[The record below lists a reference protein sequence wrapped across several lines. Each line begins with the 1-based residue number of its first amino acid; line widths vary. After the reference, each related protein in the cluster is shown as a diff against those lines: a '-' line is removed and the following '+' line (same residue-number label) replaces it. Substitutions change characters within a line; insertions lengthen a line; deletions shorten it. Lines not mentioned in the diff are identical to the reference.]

1 MANTNVGIVIT
12 AKDLTAGAFNSVR
25 SSLAKVESVLF
36 SVKTAVAAI
45 GGTAIAGSI
54 LKVGSSFEQMNTSM
68 ETILGSAKAA
78 EEAMAWIKD
87 FATETPYELKEV
99 NDAFIKLSA
108 YGLNA
113 AENLRWL
120 GDTAGA
126 MGKPLNQAVEMV
138 ADAIT
143 GEFERLKEFGVRAR
157 QEGDQVT
164 FAWTQNGQE
173 LTKTVTKT
181 SEDINTALQEIFSR
195 FKGGMQEQ
203 SLTMNG
209 IVSNIQ
215 DKWSE
220 FMLKIAEGG
229 AFDGVKAALEEVR
242 KKLDEWAND
251 GTTDEIAAKIN
262 EGFQIAVQV
271 IEVAAK
277 GVLAFKAGLDAAYAI
292 GAKLVEV
299 ISKGFQKIYDLSAK
313 VADGLG
319 KVFGWLGKGADSIG
333 LDSVGDFFKSAKEGA
348 ENASEVYKQTSEM
361 FGNLAT
367 AANEAVD
374 AALQRIVEVREA
386 MDSVSEF
393 SHKILE
399 AMQDASKK
407 AHDEMAKNAADN
419 YEKVKKKWLE
429 MIDLTDR
436 VNGISNSAVS
446 GDNGST
452 TTFGFANGGVISG
465 GFRAFASGGIVTRPT
480 LGLIGEGRYNEAVVP
495 LPDGN
500 KIPVDLRSADSP
512 KTSGGDIHFHI
523 TALDAKSF
531 EQYVRANPQ
540 AIIRLLLEKLKY
552 GGDFADAV
560 ARVKA

>member
-181 SEDINTALQEIFSR
+181 SEDINNALKEIFTR
-195 FKGGMQEQ
+195 FEGGMKKQ
-203 SLTMNG
+203 SETMGG
-209 IVSNIQ
+209 IISNVK
-215 DKWSE
+215 DMWSSY
-220 FMLKIAEGG
+220 LLDIASYG
-229 AFDGVKAALEEVR
+229 AFDGA
-242 KKLDEWAND
+242 
-251 GTTDEIAAKIN
+251 
-262 EGFQIAVQV
+262 
-271 IEVAAK
+271 
-277 GVLAFKAGLDAAYAI
+277 KAGLLELKNEMERMTEDGTSKKFAESVNEALMDAVPLIDAVAKGLLIIKNGLDAVVVI
-292 GAKLVEV
+292 GGTAVDILAT
-299 ISKGFQKIYDLSAK
+299 GFEK
-313 VADGLG
+313 VAWVLG
-319 KVFGWLGKGADSIG
+319 KVTDGVAKVYGWVGKGFEFVG
-333 LDSVGDFFKSAKEGA
+333 LNSVASFFNSTKEKVESLSSYYKAA
-348 ENASEVYKQTSEM
+348 EET
-361 FGNLAT
+361 FHNLART
-367 AANEAVD
+367 ANEAVD
-374 AALQRIVEVREA
+374 SALMRILETSEA
-386 MDSVSEF
+386 IENVGALSK
-393 SHKILE
+393 KILE

-465 GFRAFASGGIVTRPT
+465 GFRAFANGGVVTRPT

-500 KIPVDLRSADSP
+500 KIPVDLRSADSS